1 MGSLST
7 GEASDFLFGEKESEG
22 DEAGDALSSKH
33 SNRMTRGSQEGDK
46 KVDARTEEEKE
57 GDVKQEDPGNES
69 EKEEAEEDHRRETL
83 AHAKRRGRRLSSG
96 KAPNRS
102 STSEPGL
109 HSGRQ
114 HVPLLSLPFRT
125 YSLAGSG
132 VRLDGVLWVSES
144 MVVSELSRSSF
155 AGDSS
160 EQNSLRHTHSAS
172 PVSQPHS
179 SSSRKGV
186 TESAEKGERKP
197 RDEAAEDGTFRHL
210 KLGASPIAVLVHQY
224 SLMGGRRALV
234 EGKARILASQGIP
247 CITFDLR
254 GAGASGGRA
263 TLTGSSEVKDT
274 VAVCEWAKKNLD
286 ARTIFLIGTSAGA
299 AISGSAVPLVPEV
312 KGWVGVGY
320 TFGFFASLLFSR
332 HFQSILESP
341 TPKLFIHAGGDGFTS
356 TSTFEHF
363 FNKAAEPKEKLI
375 VEDVGHFELESPSY
389 DPLLCDVIFQ
399 FIEKFS
405 ATRVRR
411 WKKSPISH

>member
-1 MGSLST
+1 MGSLSP
-7 GEASDFLFGEKESEG
+7 GEASDFLFGEKESGG
-22 DEAGDALSSKH
+22 DEAGDSLSSKH
-33 SNRMTRGSQEGDK
+33 SNTMTRGLPEGEK
-46 KVDARTEEEKE
+46 KGDARKEEVKE
-57 GDVKQEDPGNES
+57 GDVKKEDSGNEG
-69 EKEEAEEDHRRETL
+69 EKEEAEENHRREPL

-96 KAPNRS
+96 KAQSRS
-102 STSEPGL
+102 STSESGL

-114 HVPLLSLPFRT
+114 RVPLLSLPFT
-125 YSLAGSG
+125 TCSLAGSG

-160 EQNSLRHTHSAS
+160 EQNSLRHTHSLS

-179 SSSRKGV
+179 SSSREGV
-186 TESAEKGERKP
+186 TETAEKGESKP
-197 RDEAAEDGTFRHL
+197 RDELDEDGKFRHL
-210 KLGASPIAVLVHQY
+210 RLGASPIAVFVHQY
-224 SLMGGRRALV
+224 SLMGGRRFLV
-234 EGKARILASQGIP
+234 DGKARILASRGIP

-254 GAGASGGRA
+254 GAGTSGGRA

-274 VAVCEWAKKNLD
+274 VAVCEWAKNNLD

-312 KGWVGVGY
+312 KGWVGIGY

-341 TPKLFIHAGGDGFTS
+341 KPKLFIHGGGDGFTS

-363 FNKAAEPKEKLI
+363 FTKAAEPKEKLI
-375 VEDVGHFELESPSY
+375 VEDVGHFDLEGPDY

-411 WKKSPISH
+411 WKSPFSH